1 MFILGSKVTIKQD
14 FIMPINGKDIN
25 LNGLECFICSVISNG
40 NKKPRYKISER
51 IEYSLTYNLELPDGN
66 ILTCGEDALLK
77 LVSEKDTSN

>member
-14 FIMPINGKDIN
+14 FIMPINGKDTN
-25 LNGLECFICSVISNG
+25 LKGLECFICSVSHF
-40 NKKPRYKISER
+40 KPKRYRQRNQESF
-51 IEYSLTYNLELPDGN
+51 TYELELPDGN